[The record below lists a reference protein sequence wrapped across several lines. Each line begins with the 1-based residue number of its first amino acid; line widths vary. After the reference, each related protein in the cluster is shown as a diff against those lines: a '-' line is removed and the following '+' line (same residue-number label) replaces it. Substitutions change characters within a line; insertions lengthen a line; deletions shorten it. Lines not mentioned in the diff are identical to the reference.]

1 MMGDTNITVS
11 LEFSGKSCKSAVKKN
26 IIQSNLMGI
35 IKYVIPLQVY
45 KVVINAENKSWFIFR
60 RYNEF
65 HSLHEKVG
73 TYLSY
78 TNNLRDIYICTWGEG
93 KYLKKGL
100 IHCITVAPSPPPL
113 VKATPTNIHPSYL
126 ARFQIH

>member
-45 KVVINAENKSWFIFR
+45 KVVINAENKSWLKQAIFHTTQAWFFVVYR
-60 RYNEF
+60 T
-65 HSLHEKVG
+65 S
-73 TYLSY
+73 TI
-78 TNNLRDIYICTWGEG
+78 IYIYN
-93 KYLKKGL
+93 KL
-100 IHCITVAPSPPPL
+100 IQL
-113 VKATPTNIHPSYL
+113 
-126 ARFQIH
+126 

>member
-45 KVVINAENKSWFIFR
+45 KVVINADNKSWFIFR

-78 TNNLRDIYICTWGEG
+78 TNNLRDIYICTWGG
-93 KYLKKGL
+93 VS
-100 IHCITVAPSPPPL
+100 I
-113 VKATPTNIHPSYL
+113 
-126 ARFQIH
+126 